1 MLRLCELR
9 WERQITYLK
18 YTFLFMHIS
27 HLRNY
32 WAPPKNWNCRE
43 MDCPVCLEEFKPP
56 ILMLTCGH
64 NLCGTCTKQ
73 IMDETRGQ
81 EWPCP
86 ICRKTQFKNHD
97 IPRNWLAE
105 QSLELSGKKSEEAIK
120 CSQHAKR
127 ITLCEW
133 IYYTFKKYSYLM

>member
-1 MLRLCELR
+1 
-9 WERQITYLK
+9 
-18 YTFLFMHIS
+18 
-27 HLRNY
+27 
-32 WAPPKNWNCRE
+32 

-127 ITLCEW
+127 ITLCE
-133 IYYTFKKYSYLM
+133 